1 MASPHL
7 QEVIDLKCKSC
18 SRSID
23 NDSIYCKW
31 CGTKQLRERKK
42 KDVIKVPKPRQL
54 KSGKWNIELKAE
66 GWSTTEDTAE
76 ECIIKAKAVRAGFLE
91 AKVKS
96 ERVTLTKAIDRY
108 IEQKD
113 AVLSPE
119 SVRTYRGYQR
129 NRFKTLM
136 DMDVSKITPA
146 VAQAAVNAETKTKS
160 SKTVHN
166 AWAFVNT
173 VIESA
178 AGQRLD
184 IRTAQVVSDEH
195 PWLMPQQI
203 ITFCECISGQP
214 CEIGALLA
222 LSSLRRSEIMALTW
236 DNIDLVNRVIHI
248 RGAMVYDQD
257 NKLVL
262 KKQNKNKTS
271 RRDVPIMMNQLFA
284 ALQRIE
290 DKTGRVVDVAPN
302 TLRNQINRIC
312 LANALPEVGT
322 HGLRHSF
329 ASLAAHL
336 RIPEPVAME
345 IGGWADSKT
354 MRNIYTHVSKLDIA
368 NSQNDMAKFYNRN
381 FTNEFTNV

>member
-1 MASPHL
+1 MALPHL
-7 QEVIDLKCKSC
+7 QEVIDLKCKNC

-54 KSGKWNIELKAE
+54 KSGSWNIQLREE
-66 GWSTTEDTAE
+66 GQSVTEATAAL
-76 ECIIKAKAVRAGFLE
+76 CIAKATAIRAGFLE
-91 AKVKS
+91 AKAKV
-96 ERVTLTKAIDRY
+96 EVITLTKAINRY

-119 SVRTYRGYQR
+119 TVRTYRGYQH
-129 NRFKTLM
+129 NRFAELM
-136 DMDVSKITPA
+136 NMDVSKITPT

-173 VIESA
+173 VIESVT
-178 AGQRLD
+178 GQRLD
-184 IRTAQVVSDEH
+184 ITTAQVVSDERA
-195 PWLMPQQI
+195 WLMPTQI
-203 ITFCECISGQP
+203 TEFCKHIAGQP

-236 DNIDLVNRVIHI
+236 ENIDLVNRVIHI

-290 DKTGRVVDVAPN
+290 DKTGRVVNVAPN

-312 LANALPEVGT
+312 EVNDLPKVGT

-329 ASLAAHL
+329 ASLSAHL
-336 RIPEPVAME
+336 RIPEPVSME

-354 MRNIYTHVSKLDIA
+354 MRKIYTHVSKLDIK
-368 NSQNDMAKFYNRN
+368 NSQNDMAKFYNGI
-381 FTNEFTNV
+381 FTNEITNA

>member
-1 MASPHL
+1 MALPHL

-54 KSGKWNIELKAE
+54 KSGSWNIQLREE
-66 GWSTTEDTAE
+66 GQSVTEATAAL
-76 ECIIKAKAVRAGFLE
+76 CIAKATAIRAGFLE
-91 AKVKS
+91 AKAKV
-96 ERVTLTKAIDRY
+96 EVITLTKAIDRY

-119 SVRTYRGYQR
+119 TVRTYRGYQH
-129 NRFKTLM
+129 NRFAELM
-136 DMDVSKITPA
+136 NMDVSKITPT

-173 VIESA
+173 VIESVT
-178 AGQRLD
+178 GQRLD
-184 IRTAQVVSDEH
+184 ITTAQVVSDERA
-195 PWLMPQQI
+195 WLMPTQI
-203 ITFCECISGQP
+203 TEFCKHIAGQP

-236 DNIDLVNRVIHI
+236 ENIDLVNRVVHV
-248 RGAMVYDQD
+248 RGAMVYNQD
-257 NKLVL
+257 NKLVV

-271 RRDVPIMMNQLFA
+271 RRDVPIMMDQLFN
-284 ALQRIE
+284 ALKAVE
-290 DKTGRVVDVAPN
+290 DKTGRVVNVAPN
-302 TLRNQINRIC
+302 TLRNQINRVC
-312 LANALPEVGT
+312 EANDLPKVGT

-329 ASLAAHL
+329 ASLSAHL
-336 RIPEPVAME
+336 PIPEPVSME

-354 MRNIYTHVSKLDIA
+354 MRKIYTHVSKLDIK
-368 NSQNDMAKFYNRN
+368 NSQNDMAKFYNGDFAN
-381 FTNEFTNV
+381 EITNA

>member
-1 MASPHL
+1 M
-7 QEVIDLKCKSC
+7 KCKSC

-31 CGTKQLRERKK
+31 CGAKQLRERKK

-203 ITFCECISGQP
+203 ITFCECISRQP

-381 FTNEFTNV
+381 FTNEFTNA

>member
-1 MASPHL
+1 M
-7 QEVIDLKCKSC
+7 KCKSC

-203 ITFCECISGQP
+203 IKFCECISGQP

>member
-1 MASPHL
+1 M
-7 QEVIDLKCKSC
+7 KCKSC

-23 NDSIYCKW
+23 DDSIFCKW
-31 CGTKQLRERKK
+31 CGEKQLRERKK

-54 KSGKWNIELKAE
+54 KSGNWNIQLREE
-66 GWSTTEDTAE
+66 GQSVTEATAAL
-76 ECIIKAKAVRAGFLE
+76 CIAKATAIRAGFLE
-91 AKVKS
+91 AKAKAEVI
-96 ERVTLTKAIDRY
+96 TLTKAIDRY

-136 DMDVSKITPA
+136 DMDVSRITPA

-173 VIESA
+173 VIESTT
-178 AGQRLD
+178 GQRLD

-203 ITFCECISGQP
+203 ITFCECIVGQP

-290 DKTGRVVDVAPN
+290 DKTGRVVNVAPN

-312 LANALPEVGT
+312 LANNLSEVGT

-368 NSQNDMAKFYNRN
+368 NSQNDMAKFYNCN
-381 FTNEFTNV
+381 FTNGFTNA